1 MELNKEMIRSVEEEL
16 SKVASRESS
25 DDFLDNVSGGRDMYE
40 IEESITLDMVMEK
53 SRYYMSGT
61 LSQEKYFSF
70 LKAIENYRTYIDL
83 LPDGSDTV
91 LFSYDRFK
99 DGVFQ

>member
-16 SKVASRESS
+16 SKAADRELS

-70 LKAIENYRTYIDL
+70 LKAVENYRTYVDL
-83 LPDGSDTV
+83 LPDGSDTI

>member
-16 SKVASRESS
+16 NKATSRELS

-70 LKAIENYRTYIDL
+70 LKAVENYRTYIDL

-91 LFSYDRFK
+91 LFSYDRFN

>member
-16 SKVASRESS
+16 SRAAGRELS

-91 LFSYDRFK
+91 FFSYDRFK

>member
-1 MELNKEMIRSVEEEL
+1 MKLNKEMIRSVEEEL
-16 SKVASRESS
+16 SRAAGRELS

-40 IEESITLDMVMEK
+40 IEESIALDMVMEK

-70 LKAIENYRTYIDL
+70 LKAVENYRTYVDL

>member
-1 MELNKEMIRSVEEEL
+1 MELNKEMIRSVGEEL
-16 SKVASRESS
+16 SKVASRELS

-70 LKAIENYRTYIDL
+70 LKAVENYRTYIDL

-99 DGVFQ
+99 GGVFQ

>member
-1 MELNKEMIRSVEEEL
+1 MG
-16 SKVASRESS
+16 
-25 DDFLDNVSGGRDMYE
+25 DFGLFFTINCQRWD
-40 IEESITLDMVMEK
+40 
-53 SRYYMSGT
+53 YMKGT

-70 LKAIENYRTYIDL
+70 LKAVENYRTYIDL

>member
-1 MELNKEMIRSVEEEL
+1 MKLNREMIRSVEEEL
-16 SKVASRESS
+16 SRAAGRELS
-25 DDFLDNVSGGRDMYE
+25 DDFLDNVSGGRDMYD

-53 SRYYMSGT
+53 SRYYMKGT

-70 LKAIENYRTYIDL
+70 LQAVENYRTYIGL
-83 LPDGSDTV
+83 LPEGSETV
-91 LFSYDRFK
+91 IFSYDRFK